1 MYSLRIADY
10 YIESALYHFCKSYC
24 FTASVKFGGGI
35 IMSAIYIISWIIM
48 VFVGIVTV
56 KCIFDEEDIK
66 KQLNACLVLIPIVLR
81 ALLLK

>member
-1 MYSLRIADY
+1 
-10 YIESALYHFCKSYC
+10 
-24 FTASVKFGGGI
+24 
-35 IMSAIYIISWIIM
+35 MSAIYIISWIIM